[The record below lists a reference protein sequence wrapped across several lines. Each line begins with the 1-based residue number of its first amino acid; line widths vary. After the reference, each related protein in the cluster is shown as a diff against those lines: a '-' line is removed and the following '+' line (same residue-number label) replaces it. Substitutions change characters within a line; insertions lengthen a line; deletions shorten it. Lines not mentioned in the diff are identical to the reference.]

1 MLGNFAY
8 IDDVFEDDVSPV
20 MVMEIHLVQETTDYG
35 VDFEPTRVT
44 DGVVPHDEYR
54 DEMDMSMSQ
63 IGEMVQPEPTSSFDL
78 FGVSAIEIAE
88 EI

>member
-1 MLGNFAY
+1 MIAPSSPDRASFLSLCFPDET
-8 IDDVFEDDVSPV
+8 IDYRVNIEL
-20 MVMEIHLVQETTDYG
+20 IG
-35 VDFEPTRVT
+35 VI

>member
-1 MLGNFAY
+1 MIAPSSPDRTGFLSLYFSDET
-8 IDDVFEDDVSPV
+8 IDYRVNIEP
-20 MVMEIHLVQETTDYG
+20 IG
-35 VDFEPTRVT
+35 VI

-78 FGVSAIEIAE
+78 FRVSDIEIAE

>member
-1 MLGNFAY
+1 M
-8 IDDVFEDDVSPV
+8 I
-20 MVMEIHLVQETTDYG
+20 
-35 VDFEPTRVT
+35 